1 MSRLMREDY
10 ANVHRGLHY
19 LANASTEA
27 YEAARESARR
37 FLNAAHSRRSCS
49 RAPRP
54 AALNTVASSLGHT
67 SKIGDGDEIIVSI
80 LEHHSNIVPWH
91 YMARAAWRP

>member
-1 MSRLMREDY
+1 MTRLMSENY

-37 FLNAAHSRRSCS
+37 FLNAAELEEVVFTRSS
-49 RAPRP
+49 TG
-54 AALNTVASSLGHT
+54 ALNLVASSLGRHLNLGEGMRSSSPSWSIIPT
-67 SKIGDGDEIIVSI
+67 SCPGISGASG
-80 LEHHSNIVPWH
+80 
-91 YMARAAWRP
+91 MAR